1 MNAHET
7 AAVNKS
13 HLSSASLPVVL
24 LLCFAISVGLGLYV
38 LHFLRDLLVQER
50 GADLA
55 RTAAR
60 AADTLDRV
68 LFERYGDIQLFAN
81 DSALMEGDP
90 HTKVERL
97 QRYKKLYWYYSWIA
111 VTDAEGRMIAATDP
125 VPQRQGGPP
134 GWFEAVLKTGHIHL
148 ESAQRSA
155 EAGGVMAVGFT
166 APIYGPQGDFR
177 GAVTSRIPLENL
189 RAILEQEGKLEYGD
203 LAQDWLVLDRNGLI
217 IVEKNQPS
225 GPDSSSS
232 KIELP
237 RNGWTAPGRDKAGF
251 VEELHDRL
259 GIPFVTGY
267 AATRGYREFPGF
279 DWTVLVRLDRERAYA
294 PIYRLIWSVGLI
306 GFLIVA
312 PLTGFGMWT
321 SWKLARERNDLI
333 QARQALEKSVVEL
346 ARSNS
351 DLQQFA
357 YVASHDLQEPLRM
370 VASYTQLLAKRYK
383 GKLDADADEFIA
395 YAVGGASRMQKLIQD
410 LLSYSRVDTQGQA
423 GEPTP
428 VGSVLDYALG
438 NLRAALEESRA
449 EVTRD
454 PLPTVMAD
462 ERQLLQVF
470 QNLLSNALKFR
481 GEQPP
486 RVHVSAERRGNEW
499 VFSVRDNGIGI
510 DPQYAGRIFVVFQRL
525 HNISEY
531 PGTGIGLAICK
542 KIVERHGGRIWM
554 ESQPGQG
561 ATFYFTLPA

>member
-1 MNAHET
+1 MNAHEM
-7 AAVNKS
+7 AAANKKQ
-13 HLSSASLPVVL
+13 LSSASLPAVL
-24 LLCFAISVGLGLYV
+24 LLCFAIAVGLGLYV
-38 LHFLRDLLVQER
+38 LDFLRDVLVQQR

-81 DSALMEGDP
+81 DSVLVEGDP
-90 HTKVERL
+90 DTKTERL

-111 VTDAEGRMIAATDP
+111 TTDAAGRIVAATGP
-125 VPQRQGGPP
+125 GAQRPGGQPE
-134 GWFEAVLKTGHIHL
+134 WFEAVRRTGRIHL

-155 EAGGVMAVGFT
+155 EAGGVMAVGFS
-166 APIYGPQGDFR
+166 APIYGPRGEFR
-177 GAVTSRIPLENL
+177 GVVTSRVPLENL

-203 LAQDWLVLDRNGLI
+203 AAHDWLVTDREGTV

-225 GPDSSSS
+225 GLEKTSS

-237 RNGWTAPGRDKAGF
+237 LHGRAAEGREKAGF

-259 GIPFVTGY
+259 GLPVVTGY
-267 AATRGYREFPGF
+267 AGTRGYKNFSGF
-279 DWTVLVRLDRERAYA
+279 DWTILIRLDRDQAYA
-294 PIYRLIWSVGLI
+294 PIYRLVWNVGLI

-321 SWKLARERNDLI
+321 SWKLARERNELI

-370 VASYTQLLAKRYK
+370 VASYTQLLAKRYQ

-428 VGSVLDYALG
+428 VEPIVDYALG
-438 NLRAALEESRA
+438 NLRAAVEESRA
-449 EVTRD
+449 VVTRD
-454 PLPTVMAD
+454 PLPTVIAD
-462 ERQLLQVF
+462 EGQLLQLF

-481 GEQPP
+481 GESPP
-486 RVHVSAERRGNEW
+486 RVHVSAERRGEEW

-510 DPQYAGRIFVVFQRL
+510 DPQYAKRIFVVFQRL

-542 KIVERHGGRIWM
+542 KIVERHGGRMWM
-554 ESQPGQG
+554 ESQLGQG